1 MTMTSHAPWWRLLA
15 ATACLASLPAC
26 GATDPRARPTDF
38 REALLAAERGQIDDA
53 GLRAF
58 ARHPLGD
65 WLQVIA
71 LRQHLDTAPVARVD
85 ALLARLGDLP
95 AGTWLREAWLKE
107 AARRGDWAA
116 FNRAWRGGDD
126 PELRCDSLQA
136 RAATGAVDD
145 AWIADARKVWL
156 TGASLPDACDPVFAV
171 LAERGKLDDALR
183 WQRIEL
189 AAADGQAS
197 LVRYVGKALSPADAA
212 LARTYADYLESPSAN
227 VAGLPKTARTR
238 LVAATALARLA
249 KREPDRATALL
260 AQVAPALDLDTEQ
273 RNKVLYEAALW
284 TVASYGPESAR
295 RLAAVPESAY
305 DDRLREWRVREA
317 IARGDKEAALAA
329 LAKLTAPMR
338 DDARFV
344 YLQALLLET
353 SGRTAAAKPLFARA
367 ARDPSFHG
375 WLAADRL
382 GQPYALCP
390 LEAGDATLRRKVAA
404 DPGLA
409 RALAW
414 FALDRPT
421 YAGREWA
428 AAIKPLDDATRRAAV
443 EVAQAAGWFDRAVF
457 GMNIAPEDTR
467 YYTLRFPLHHA
478 DDIRRYSAANGL
490 DPAWVAG
497 ETRAE
502 SAFMPRARSTADAR
516 GLMQLLPGTGA
527 QTAASLGVPWRGAES
542 LYEPTI
548 NIQLGTTYL
557 RQMLDR
563 FEGKPYLAIAAY
575 NAGPAP
581 VQRWLAQRGGLEPE
595 FFIESIPYK
604 ETREY
609 VARVLAFSV
618 VYDWRL
624 NGKAAPLRDRLLGRV
639 TTDPRQ
645 RRAFV
650 CPTSAS
656 PAAR

>member
-1 MTMTSHAPWWRLLA
+1 MTMNFPAPFWRLLGMA
-15 ATACLASLPAC
+15 ACLACVPAC
-26 GATDPRARPTDF
+26 AASDPSARPTDF
-38 REALLAAERGQIDDA
+38 RSALDAAERGQIDDA
-53 GLRAF
+53 ALRAF

-95 AGTWLREAWLKE
+95 AGAWLREGWLKE
-107 AARRGDWAA
+107 AARRSDWAA
-116 FNRAWRGGDD
+116 FTRAWRGSDD
-126 PELRCDSLQA
+126 PELRCDDLQA
-136 RAATGAVDD
+136 RAATATVDD
-145 AWIADARKVWL
+145 AWIADARALWL
-156 TGASLPDACDPVFAV
+156 TGASLPDACDPVFA
-171 LAERGKLDDALR
+171 LLDARGKLDDALR

-189 AAADGQAS
+189 AAGEGQAA
-197 LVRYVGKALSPADAA
+197 LVRYVGKALPAADAA
-212 LARTYADYLESPSAN
+212 LARSYADYLDAPTAD
-227 VAGLPKTARTR
+227 VAALPKTARTR
-238 LVAATALARLA
+238 LVATTALARLA
-249 KREPDRATALL
+249 KRDPDRATALL
-260 AQVAPALDLDTEQ
+260 AQVGPALGLDDAQ

-284 TVASYGPESAR
+284 TVASYGPDSAR

-317 IARGDKEAALAA
+317 LARGDRDAALAA
-329 LAKLTAPMR
+329 LDKLPPSMR
-338 DDARFV
+338 DTARYE
-344 YLQALLLET
+344 YLQARLLEL
-353 SGRTAAAKPLFARA
+353 GGKADAARSLYARA
-367 ARDPSFHG
+367 ATDPSFHG

-390 LEAGDATLRRKVAA
+390 LEANDAALRRKVAA
-404 DPGLA
+404 APGLA

-428 AAIKPLDDATRRAAV
+428 AAIAPLDDATRRAAV
-443 EVAQAAGWFDRAVF
+443 AVAEAAGWFDRAVF
-457 GMNIAPEDTR
+457 GMNVAPEDSR

-478 DDIRRYSAANGL
+478 DELRRHSATNGL

-502 SAFMPRARSTADAR
+502 SAFMPRARSSADAR

-527 QTAASLGVPWRGAES
+527 QTAASLGLPWRGAES
-542 LYEPTI
+542 LYEPAT
-548 NIQLGTTYL
+548 NLQLGTAYL

-563 FEGKPYLAIAAY
+563 FDGKPYLAIAAY

-595 FFIESIPYK
+595 FFIEAIPYK

-609 VARVLAFSV
+609 VARVLSFSV

-624 NGKAAPLRDRLLGRV
+624 NGKAAPLRDRLLGRP
-639 TTDPRQ
+639 TTDSRQ

-650 CPTSAS
+650 CPTPAS

>member
-1 MTMTSHAPWWRLLA
+1 V
-15 ATACLASLPAC
+15 
-26 GATDPRARPTDF
+26 
-38 REALLAAERGQIDDA
+38 REAL
-53 GLRAF
+53 
-58 ARHPLGD
+58 AR
-65 WLQVIA
+65 
-71 LRQHLDTAPVARVD
+71 
-85 ALLARLGDLP
+85 
-95 AGTWLREAWLKE
+95 
-107 AARRGDWAA
+107 
-116 FNRAWRGGDD
+116 GDD
-126 PELRCDSLQA
+126 P
-136 RAATGAVDD
+136 
-145 AWIADARKVWL
+145 
-156 TGASLPDACDPVFAV
+156 
-171 LAERGKLDDALR
+171 
-183 WQRIEL
+183 
-189 AAADGQAS
+189 
-197 LVRYVGKALSPADAA
+197 
-212 LARTYADYLESPSAN
+212 
-227 VAGLPKTARTR
+227 
-238 LVAATALARLA
+238 
-249 KREPDRATALL
+249 
-260 AQVAPALDLDTEQ
+260 
-273 RNKVLYEAALW
+273 
-284 TVASYGPESAR
+284 
-295 RLAAVPESAY
+295 
-305 DDRLREWRVREA
+305 
-317 IARGDKEAALAA
+317 AALAA
-329 LAKLTAPMR
+329 IARLPDKLR
-338 DDARFV
+338 NDSRFQYLEAR
-344 YLQALLLET
+344 LLER
-353 SGRTAAAKPLFARA
+353 SGKRDAARQLYAAAANNPG
-367 ARDPSFHG
+367 FHG

-390 LEAGDATLRRKVAA
+390 LEPSGDKALRARIAA
-404 DPGLA
+404 DPGLQ
-409 RALAW
+409 RALELI
-414 FALDRPT
+414 ALDHPSQ
-421 YAGREWA
+421 AVREWN
-428 AAIKPLDDATRRAAV
+428 AAIKPLDDDARRVAV
-443 EVAQAAGWFDRAVF
+443 ALAEAGGWYDRAVF
-457 GMNIAPEDTR
+457 GMNVLPDDTR

-557 RQMLDR
+557 RQMLVR